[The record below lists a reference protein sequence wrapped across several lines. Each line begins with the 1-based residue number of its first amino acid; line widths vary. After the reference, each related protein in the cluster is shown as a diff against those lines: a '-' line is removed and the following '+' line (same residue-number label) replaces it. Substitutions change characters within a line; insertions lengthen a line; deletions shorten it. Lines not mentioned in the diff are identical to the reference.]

1 MKKYAKWVGIVVFT
15 PFVLILLLAVL
26 LYLPPVQNWAVKQVA
41 SYASESTGMDISVEH
56 VQLVFPL
63 KLGVEGVKVLQPVDS
78 LKNSRNLALRNKKD
92 TVADIQKMVVDVQ
105 LLPLFSNQV
114 MVDELNFTKM
124 KVNTT
129 NFIHEAR
136 IKGDVG
142 RLQLMAH
149 GIDLGKEHVNVND
162 ALISDGI
169 ERYSSARYDSEHQL
183 LEDPLTETETK
194 EYRFYPTHAW
204 RYPSGECLFR

>member
-1 MKKYAKWVGIVVFT
+1 MKKYAKWVGIVVIT

-92 TVADIQKMVVDVQ
+92 TVADSQKMVVDVQ
-105 LLPLFSNQV
+105 FLPLFSNQL
-114 MVDELNFTKM
+114 MVD
-124 KVNTT
+124 
-129 NFIHEAR
+129 
-136 IKGDVG
+136 
-142 RLQLMAH
+142 
-149 GIDLGKEHVNVND
+149 
-162 ALISDGI
+162 
-169 ERYSSARYDSEHQL
+169 
-183 LEDPLTETETK
+183 
-194 EYRFYPTHAW
+194 
-204 RYPSGECLFR
+204 

>member
-1 MKKYAKWVGIVVFT
+1 MIIYGELLLHNNLISMLMKKYAKWVGIVVIT

-105 LLPLFSNQV
+105 LLPSPNQ
-114 MVDELNFTKM
+114 
-124 KVNTT
+124 
-129 NFIHEAR
+129 
-136 IKGDVG
+136 G
-142 RLQLMAH
+142 RCGQIA
-149 GIDLGKEHVNVND
+149 
-162 ALISDGI
+162 ADG
-169 ERYSSARYDSEHQL
+169 AW
-183 LEDPLTETETK
+183 
-194 EYRFYPTHAW
+194 YR
-204 RYPSGECLFR
+204 SG